1 MIHNSTTIDTMSRTI
16 TMNIR
21 MDEDTRKKLK
31 EFSGQVGIPATSLVN
46 ASIKQMLRNQ
56 QVILTTKLEPTSYL
70 EQLIKEAE
78 TDYRAGRSIVTIK
91 NKAELESYFDSL

>member
-1 MIHNSTTIDTMSRTI
+1 MSKTI

-31 EFSGQVGIPATSLVN
+31 DFAGQVGIPATSLVN

-56 QVILTTKLEPTSYL
+56 QVTLSTSLEPTPYL
-70 EQLIKEAE
+70 EKIIKEAE
-78 TDYRAGRSIVTIK
+78 ADYKAGK
-91 NKAELESYFDSL
+91 NITRTTNEAELETYLSSI

>member
-1 MIHNSTTIDTMSRTI
+1 MTKTI

-31 EFSGQVGIPATSLVN
+31 DFAGQVGIPATSLVN

-56 QVILTTKLEPTSYL
+56 QLTLTTALEPTPYL
-70 EQLIKEAE
+70 KKIIKEAE
-78 TDYRAGRSIVTIK
+78 ADYKTGK
-91 NKAELESYFDSL
+91 NISGPFETADEMIAALER

>member
-1 MIHNSTTIDTMSRTI
+1 MSKTI

-21 MDEDTRKKLK
+21 MDEDTRRKLK

-56 QVILTTKLEPTSYL
+56 RVVLSTGLEPTPYL
-70 EQLIKEAE
+70 EKIIKEAE
-78 TDYRAGRSIVTIK
+78 ADYKVGKNVTTTHTDEETLVFLRS
-91 NKAELESYFDSL
+91 L